1 MARHVQQ
8 RPEWYR
14 PDIDGLRAVAVVLV
28 VGYHAGWR
36 GFGVGLVGVD
46 IFFVISGFVIAALL
60 LREYDARGTVSWS
73 SFYARRIRRLLP
85 AAALMVMATVGLSM
99 LLAPAWTNPWSIP
112 VAGVA
117 ALTSTANFYYWW
129 LWRDGLTPGALGVA
143 EPSPLTHTWTL
154 AAEEQF
160 YLLVPVVALA
170 TLWLARGLIARRRTT
185 PRRALLAVTVVL
197 GAASLVLTWQLTGE
211 LAPGESYLL
220 PFRVFE
226 FCFGIALA
234 IVGRQVQSLVVRSVI
249 GVVGVV
255 ALVIVLAAPYQSL
268 GGYPG
273 SMVLLPCVFAVA
285 MILARPRLL
294 ATPPLV
300 HLGVL
305 SYGWYLW
312 HVPAIELAAAW
323 NLGPI
328 SGTTTTLLAI
338 GSLVPAALSHRFL
351 EKPIRERSARALPT
365 LVLGLVGVLAL
376 CTAGAG
382 TAAVASSRS
391 VDFPRPPESCRLH
404 PADTVPRTGARC
416 EVTPFDPGRPSI
428 VLRGDSQAWQLLPAV
443 LDRAIAQDVNVVAWI
458 YPDCPPLQLSDDRA
472 WTFLIGYEQ
481 GSVDWKRWAD
491 CLVVNQIAS
500 LDITAL
506 ADAGGVETIAAA
518 SWPTYRSS
526 AEPRVL
532 GMLDRGT
539 RGLVAQAEEQPVT
552 LVVPIPE
559 LSRDGT
565 SCRSRMWRVT
575 ACDLDRAAADDFV
588 SESAQWVR
596 MVAGDDAP
604 VLDLTPDLCDDK
616 TCSATSYLDP
626 TRLDAQRVEQ
636 LAPYFDDVI
645 DRLAIIGP
653 Q

>member
-1 MARHVQQ
+1 MIRPARA

-28 VGYHAGWR
+28 VGYHAGWP

-46 IFFVISGFVIAALL
+46 IFLVISGFVIAALL

-85 AAALMVMATVGLSM
+85 AAALVIGVTVGMSI
-99 LLAPAWTNPWSIP
+99 LLAPAWSSPWSVP
-112 VAGVA
+112 TAGVA

-129 LWRDGLTPGALGVA
+129 HGRDSPNPAAFGVG
-143 EPSPLTHTWTL
+143 EPNPLLHTWTL

-160 YLLVPVVALA
+160 YLLVPVIALA

-197 GAASLVLTWQLTGE
+197 GVASFVLTWQLTDE
-211 LAPGESYLL
+211 ISPATSYLL
-220 PFRVFE
+220 PFRIFE

-234 IVGRQVQSLVVRSVI
+234 IVGTQLRSLVVRNL
-249 GVVGVV
+249 VGIVGIV
-255 ALVIVLAAPYQSL
+255 ALVVLMAVPHERL

-273 SMVLLPCVFAVA
+273 SMVLLPCIFAVA

-294 ATPPLV
+294 GAAPLV
-300 HLGVL
+300 YLGVL

-312 HVPAIELAAAW
+312 HLPAIELAAAW
-323 NLGPI
+323 NLGPL
-328 SGTTTTLLAI
+328 SDRMVTLLAV
-338 GSLVPAALSHRFL
+338 GSLVPAALSHHLL
-351 EKPIRERSARALPT
+351 ERPIRERSNRALPT
-365 LVLGLVGVLAL
+365 LAQGLVGVLAL
-376 CTAGAG
+376 SLASAGS
-382 TAAVASSRS
+382 AAVASSRPA
-391 VDFPRPPESCRLH
+391 DFPRPPESCRFH
-404 PADTVPRTGARC
+404 PADTVPRTGGRC
-416 EVTPFDPGRPSI
+416 EVTPFDAERPSI

-443 LDRAIAQDVNVVAWI
+443 LDRAVEQDLNVVAWI
-458 YPDCPPLQLSDDRA
+458 YPDCPPLELSDERA
-472 WTFLIGYEQ
+472 WRFLTGYEQ
-481 GSVDWKRWAD
+481 DSADWNRWAD

-500 LDITAL
+500 ADITTL

-518 SWPTYRSS
+518 RWPAYRSS
-526 AEPRVL
+526 AEPRVVA
-532 GMLDRGT
+532 MLDRGT
-539 RGLVAQAEEQPVT
+539 RGLVARAGEQPVT

-559 LSRDGT
+559 LPRDGT

-575 ACDLDRAAADDFV
+575 ACDIDRAAADDFV

-596 MVAGDDAP
+596 TVAGDNAT
-604 VLDLTPDLCDDK
+604 VLDLTADLCDDS
-616 TCSATSYLDP
+616 TCSAASYVDP
-626 TRLDAQRVEQ
+626 TRLDARRVEL
-636 LAPYFDDVI
+636 LAPYFDEVF
-645 DRLAIIGP
+645 DRLD